1 MESAGPFV
9 FFLGSTLFFFV
20 AADNDD
26 FRPRRD
32 AAASVEFRMIR
43 LPPFSRCK
51 TVIVMQNRLCECS
64 SAPPPFLLP
73 EQNLSRETSVSCSEG
88 NLIRLGGVGLQK
100 VVHGAKSWPVLRG
113 FREEPSGYLVTIVNV
128 KSAIAKP
135 GLLLDRS
142 SRHHRWLAARSAQMR
157 SDASYSI
164 GLQSLR
170 LWR

>member
-1 MESAGPFV
+1 MGLRMAAGWEKWVEDDARLPLALFFLGGEPLSIWVMLQLYRGRAPCAGRQVDLIFSASNTLWRSPAEIEPSGRKSGKRAGPFV

-64 SAPPPFLLP
+64 SAPPFFFLSKTSA
-73 EQNLSRETSVSCSEG
+73 ERQVSRV
-88 NLIRLGGVGLQK
+88 
-100 VVHGAKSWPVLRG
+100 AKG
-113 FREEPSGYLVTIVNV
+113 I
-128 KSAIAKP
+128 
-135 GLLLDRS
+135 
-142 SRHHRWLAARSAQMR
+142 
-157 SDASYSI
+157 
-164 GLQSLR
+164 
-170 LWR
+170 